1 MSEKKITLGLAIDQI
16 VAALESLEERSR
28 LTAIHAACEFL
39 NLKANPPEIIEKL
52 TSQHDKDVDKSIK
65 ITHAPRTNDNA
76 VGVHQVDIR
85 KFKEEKNPKSARQ
98 MACVVAYYLQELAPL
113 NERKDTISTED
124 LEKYFKQAKYPLPE
138 KIAQVLVDAKGG
150 GYLDSPVRGQ
160 YKLNA
165 VGYNLV
171 AHNLP
176 ASPNA

>member
-39 NLKANPPEIIEKL
+39 NLKTIPPEIIGEEK
-52 TSQHDKDVDKSIK
+52 TQHDKDANNDTK
-65 ITHAPRTNDNA
+65 ITHTPRANDK
-76 VGVHQVDIR
+76 VVDVHQVDIR

-98 MACVVAYYLQELAPL
+98 MACVVAYYLQELAPP
-113 NERKDTISTED
+113 NERKDTITTED